1 MSAPTTTPTSIA
13 QTLYGDLEHELS
25 ITRRM
30 LERYPSGHTD
40 WSPHPKS
47 MSLGRLAAHVAEIPG
62 YGTMLLTTDE
72 ADFAA
77 RPYEPKTFETADE
90 LLAEFDA
97 KAAELRPFLAQVD
110 EASLAKPWTLRMGE
124 QVFFTQPKG
133 PLMRQM
139 LISHLIHHRAQL
151 GVYYRLLDVPVPGTY
166 GPSAD
171 EG

>member
-1 MSAPTTTPTSIA
+1 MTAPSTTSTPIA
-13 QTLYGDLEHELS
+13 QTLYGDLEHELA

-40 WSPHPKS
+40 WSPHAKS

-62 YGTMLLTTDE
+62 YGTMLLTTEE
-72 ADFAA
+72 ADFAK
-77 RPYEPKTFETADE
+77 RPYEPKTFETADD
-90 LLAEFDA
+90 LLGVFDA
-97 KAAELRPFLAQVD
+97 KVAELRPLLSQMD

-133 PLMRQM
+133 PLMRRM

>member
-1 MSAPTTTPTSIA
+1 MTTPTGTPVA
-13 QTLYGDLEHELS
+13 QTLYGDMEQELA

-72 ADFAA
+72 ADFAKQ
-77 RPYEPKTFETADE
+77 PYEPKTYETAEE
-90 LLAEFDA
+90 LLAVFDA
-97 KAAELRPFLAQVD
+97 KAAEMRPLLAQAD
-110 EASLAKPWTLRMGE
+110 EAALAKPWTLRMGE
-124 QVFFTQPKG
+124 QVFFTTPKVG
-133 PLMRQM
+133 LVRQM
-139 LISHLIHHRAQL
+139 VISHLIHHRAQL